1 MGVLDFEKLA
11 VRKSNFEC
19 FGAYGGCERLR
30 GVWEV
35 SVSAMG
41 VPYAPKWNALA

>member
-11 VRKSNFEC
+11 VRNLNFEC

-30 GVWEV
+30 GAGRVFEEFEV
-35 SVSAMG
+35 V
-41 VPYAPKWNALA
+41 